1 MSKLYVSFIAATI
14 TLLCGCAVNS
24 ERNYEVKDS
33 YLKQDLQ
40 LSSVTSD
47 ELHTED
53 KTIAGGFT
61 SLPALSMRESEESD
75 TVDLASGFSDT
86 QQVEIT
92 ADELPLTDFLH
103 YVMGEVLGVN
113 YILGDSA
120 KKANQTVTL
129 NIQQNIS
136 KQKLFLLT
144 QELLAEKG
152 FLIRLSE
159 DIFYIN
165 NEESAQGKSDIAFGY
180 GKSIDSVPNTTT
192 DIVQIVPFKYG
203 IRGDLAVVLP
213 RIASVQVT
221 VDYQQNSAM
230 LQGKY
235 NNILKALDFIRLI
248 DSPSYRNQNVS
259 AFKSTFVPVKELLL
273 KLTELLKNDGY
284 IGGLSSVAIDAQ
296 STLILFSADSDLMQR
311 AQFWLERLDIPAD
324 NDEKQY
330 FVFQPLYAR
339 ASDLTE
345 SLAPLLGSVQG
356 SSPSTRSNP
365 KNSEGGSNSGS
376 DKNSSREI
384 LSAGN
389 EDISIVVDA
398 RSNNLIINASGKDY
412 RGLLPLI
419 ERMDVPPKQV
429 MLEIMIVEV
438 TLTDKFKQG
447 VEFFLNENNFTLGNL
462 GLLGTQA
469 GALGYILTGS
479 DKWNVNASLFQSDD
493 LINIISRPSLVVRDG
508 VTATLDVGTEIPI
521 ASTTS
526 DQGVVNTSVQY
537 RKTGLS
543 LRVTP
548 TVNSRGVVI
557 MEIDQQITNTLDGGV
572 TVGNTPS
579 ISTRNLTTEVV
590 ANSGQTV
597 ILGGIISENKTNSQ
611 SNVPGLSDIPILGH
625 LFTVKSDEKIK
636 TELVIMVTP
645 RIIESAQQWDD
656 IKASMS
662 EQLQQID
669 ISNGNAREEIQDIK
683 SSKN

>member
-1 MSKLYVSFIAATI
+1 MSKLSLSTLAVI
-14 TLLCGCAVNS
+14 TSVLCGCAS
-24 ERNYEVKDS
+24 DPQQNYKVSDS

-40 LSSVTSD
+40 VSAKATEEVEASDRASSN
-47 ELHTED
+47 
-53 KTIAGGFT
+53 GFMA
-61 SLPALSMRESEESD
+61 LPTLTMRSSEQSD
-75 TVDLASGFSDT
+75 TVDLASRFSNS

-92 ADELPLTDFLH
+92 SDELPLTDFLH
-103 YVMGEVLGVN
+103 YVMGEVLEVN

-120 KKANQTVTL
+120 QKANQTVTL

-165 NEESAQGKSDIAFGY
+165 NEESTQGKSATVFGY
-180 GKSIDSVPNTTT
+180 GASIDSVPNSTGE
-192 DIVQIVPFKYG
+192 ILQIVPFKYG
-203 IRGDLAVVLP
+203 FRSNLSLILP
-213 RIASVQVT
+213 SITSVKVIP
-221 VDYQQNSAM
+221 DPQQNSAM
-230 LQGKY
+230 LKGRRED
-235 NNILKALDFIRLI
+235 IIRALDFIQLV
-248 DSPSYRNQNVS
+248 DSPSYRNQNVA
-259 AFKSTFVPVKELLL
+259 AFKTTFVPVKELVT
-273 KLTELLKNDGY
+273 KLNELLKNDGY
-284 IGGLSSVAIDAQ
+284 AGGLSTVTLDAQ
-296 STLILFSADSDLMQR
+296 SMLVLFSADDELMQR
-311 AQFWLERLDIPAD
+311 ARFWLQQLDVPAD
-324 NDEKQY
+324 TDEKQY

-339 ASDLTE
+339 ASDLAE
-345 SLAPLLGSVQG
+345 SLGPLLGSVQSNVQSTTSRADNTNDI
-356 SSPSTRSNP
+356 SSE
-365 KNSEGGSNSGS
+365 KNSR
-376 DKNSSREI
+376 SSV

-438 TLTDKFKQG
+438 TLTDKYEQG

-479 DKWNVNASLFQSDD
+479 DKWNVNASLSQSDD

-526 DQGVVNTSVQY
+526 EQGVVNTSVQY

-543 LRVTP
+543 LSVTP

-557 MEIDQQITNTLDGGV
+557 MEIDQEITNTLDGGV
-572 TVGNTPS
+572 TVGDTPS

-611 SNVPGLSDIPILGH
+611 SNVPGLSSIPLLGN
-625 LFTVKSDEKIK
+625 LFSVKSDEKIK

-645 RIIESAQQWDD
+645 RIIESTQQWDD
-656 IKASMS
+656 IKAAMS
-662 EQLQQID
+662 QQLQQIQLF
-669 ISNGNAREEIQDIK
+669 EK
-683 SSKN
+683 H

>member
-1 MSKLYVSFIAATI
+1 MSKLSLTTLTI
-14 TLLCGCAVNS
+14 ITSVLCGCAS
-24 ERNYEVKDS
+24 DPQRNYEVNDS
-33 YLKQDLQ
+33 YLNQDLQ
-40 LSSVTSD
+40 VPGKA
-47 ELHTED
+47 TED
-53 KTIAGGFT
+53 VEASDRGSSNGFMA
-61 SLPALSMRESEESD
+61 LPSLSMRSSEQSA
-75 TVDLASGFSDT
+75 TVDLASRFSNS

-92 ADELPLTDFLH
+92 SDELPLTDFLH
-103 YVMGEVLGVN
+103 YVMGEVLKVN

-120 KKANQTVTL
+120 QKANQTVTL

-165 NEESAQGKSDIAFGY
+165 NEDSAQGKSATVFGY
-180 GKSIDSVPNTTT
+180 GASIDTVPNSTGE
-192 DIVQIVPFKYG
+192 ILQIVPFKYG
-203 IRGDLAVVLP
+203 LRSNLSLLLP
-213 RIASVQVT
+213 SITSVKVIP
-221 VDYQQNSAM
+221 DPQQNTAM
-230 LQGKY
+230 LRGKRSD
-235 NNILKALDFIRLI
+235 IIKALDFIQLV
-248 DSPSYRNQNVS
+248 DSPSYRNQHVA
-259 AFKSTFVPVKELLL
+259 AFNTTFVPVKELVT
-273 KLTELLKNDGY
+273 KLDELLKNDGY
-284 IGGLSSVAIDAQ
+284 AGGLSTVTLDAQ
-296 STLILFSADSDLMQR
+296 STLILFSADSDLMKR
-311 AQFWLERLDIPAD
+311 AKFWLQQIDVPAD
-324 NDEKQY
+324 TDEKQY

-339 ASDLTE
+339 ASDLAE
-345 SLAPLLGSVQG
+345 SLGPLLGSVQSNG
-356 SSPSTRSNP
+356 QSTTSRADNSGDSS
-365 KNSEGGSNSGS
+365 SESNSR
-376 DKNSSREI
+376 SSV

-438 TLTDKFKQG
+438 TLTDKYEQG

-479 DKWNVNASLFQSDD
+479 DKWNVNASLSQSDD

-543 LRVTP
+543 LSVTP

-572 TVGNTPS
+572 TVGDTPS

-611 SNVPGLSDIPILGH
+611 SNVPGLSSIPLLGN
-625 LFTVKSDEKIK
+625 LFSVKSDEKIK

-645 RIIESAQQWDD
+645 RIIESTQQWDD
-656 IKASMS
+656 IKAAMS
-662 EQLQQID
+662 QQLQQIQLF
-669 ISNGNAREEIQDIK
+669 E
-683 SSKN
+683 KN

>member
-1 MSKLYVSFIAATI
+1 
-14 TLLCGCAVNS
+14 
-24 ERNYEVKDS
+24 
-33 YLKQDLQ
+33 
-40 LSSVTSD
+40 
-47 ELHTED
+47 
-53 KTIAGGFT
+53 
-61 SLPALSMRESEESD
+61 
-75 TVDLASGFSDT
+75 
-86 QQVEIT
+86 
-92 ADELPLTDFLH
+92 
-103 YVMGEVLGVN
+103 MGEVLEVN

-120 KKANQTVTL
+120 QKANQTVTL

-165 NEESAQGKSDIAFGY
+165 NEDSAQGKSATVFGY
-180 GKSIDSVPNTTT
+180 GASIDTVPNSTGE
-192 DIVQIVPFKYG
+192 ILQIVPFKYG
-203 IRGDLAVVLP
+203 LRSNLSLLLP
-213 RIASVQVT
+213 SITSVKVIP
-221 VDYQQNSAM
+221 DPQQNTAM
-230 LQGKY
+230 LRGKRSD
-235 NNILKALDFIRLI
+235 IIKALDFIQLV
-248 DSPSYRNQNVS
+248 DSPSYRNQNVA
-259 AFKSTFVPVKELLL
+259 AFKTTFVPVKELVT
-273 KLTELLKNDGY
+273 KLDELLKNDGY
-284 IGGLSSVAIDAQ
+284 AGGLSTVTLDAQ
-296 STLILFSADSDLMQR
+296 STLILFSADSDLMNR
-311 AQFWLERLDIPAD
+311 AKFWLHQIDVPAD
-324 NDEKQY
+324 TDAKQY

-339 ASDLTE
+339 ASDLAE
-345 SLAPLLGSVQG
+345 SLAPLLGSVQNNG
-356 SSPSTRSNP
+356 QNTASRAGNTDDSSSENNSRRSV
-365 KNSEGGSNSGS
+365 
-376 DKNSSREI
+376 

-389 EDISIVVDA
+389 EELSIVVDA

-479 DKWNVNASLFQSDD
+479 DKWNVNASLSQSDD

-508 VTATLDVGTEIPI
+508 VKATLDVGTEIPI

-526 DQGVVNTSVQY
+526 DQGVVSTSVQY

-543 LRVTP
+543 LSVTP

-557 MEIDQQITNTLDGGV
+557 MEIDQEITNTLDGGV
-572 TVGNTPS
+572 TVGDTPS

-611 SNVPGLSDIPILGH
+611 SNVPGLSSIPLLGN
-625 LFTVKSDEKIK
+625 LFSVKSDEKIK
-636 TELVIMVTP
+636 TELLIMVTP
-645 RIIESAQQWDD
+645 RIIESTQQWDD
-656 IKASMS
+656 IKAAMS
-662 EQLQQID
+662 QQLQQIQLFEQ
-669 ISNGNAREEIQDIK
+669 N
-683 SSKN
+683 

>member
-1 MSKLYVSFIAATI
+1 MSKLSLTTLTI
-14 TLLCGCAVNS
+14 ITSVLCGCAS
-24 ERNYEVKDS
+24 DPQQNYKVSDS

-40 LSSVTSD
+40 VSAKATEEVEASDRASSNSN
-47 ELHTED
+47 
-53 KTIAGGFT
+53 GFMA
-61 SLPALSMRESEESD
+61 LPTLTMRSSEQSD
-75 TVDLASGFSDT
+75 TVDLASRFSNS

-92 ADELPLTDFLH
+92 SDELPLTDFLH
-103 YVMGEVLGVN
+103 YVMGEVLKVN

-120 KKANQTVTL
+120 QKANQTVTL

-165 NEESAQGKSDIAFGY
+165 NEDSAQGKSATVFGY
-180 GKSIDSVPNTTT
+180 GASIDTVPNSTGE
-192 DIVQIVPFKYG
+192 ILQIVPFKYG
-203 IRGDLAVVLP
+203 LRSNLSLLLP
-213 RIASVQVT
+213 SITSVKVIP
-221 VDYQQNSAM
+221 DPQQNTAM
-230 LQGKY
+230 LRGKRSD
-235 NNILKALDFIRLI
+235 IIKALDFIQLV
-248 DSPSYRNQNVS
+248 DSPSYRNQHVA
-259 AFKSTFVPVKELLL
+259 AFNTTFVPVKELVT
-273 KLTELLKNDGY
+273 KLDELLKNDGY
-284 IGGLSSVAIDAQ
+284 AGGLSTVTLDAQ
-296 STLILFSADSDLMQR
+296 STLILFSADSDLMKR
-311 AQFWLERLDIPAD
+311 AKFWLQQIDVPAD
-324 NDEKQY
+324 TDEKQY

-339 ASDLTE
+339 ASDLAE
-345 SLAPLLGSVQG
+345 SLGPLLGSVQSNG
-356 SSPSTRSNP
+356 QSTTSRADNSGDSS
-365 KNSEGGSNSGS
+365 SESNSR
-376 DKNSSREI
+376 SSV

-438 TLTDKFKQG
+438 TLTDKYEQG

-479 DKWNVNASLFQSDD
+479 DKWNVNASLSQSDD

-543 LRVTP
+543 LSVTP

-572 TVGNTPS
+572 TVGDTPS

-611 SNVPGLSDIPILGH
+611 SNVPGLSSIPLLGN
-625 LFTVKSDEKIK
+625 LFSVKSDEKIK

-645 RIIESAQQWDD
+645 RIIESTQQWDD
-656 IKASMS
+656 IKAAMS
-662 EQLQQID
+662 QQLQQIQLF
-669 ISNGNAREEIQDIK
+669 E
-683 SSKN
+683 KN

>member
-1 MSKLYVSFIAATI
+1 MSKLSLTTLAVI
-14 TLLCGCAVNS
+14 TSVLCGCAS
-24 ERNYEVKDS
+24 DPQRNYEVNDS
-33 YLKQDLQ
+33 YLNQDLQ
-40 LSSVTSD
+40 VPGKA
-47 ELHTED
+47 TED
-53 KTIAGGFT
+53 VEASDRGSSNGFMA
-61 SLPALSMRESEESD
+61 LPSLSMRSSEQSA
-75 TVDLASGFSDT
+75 TVDLASRFSNS

-92 ADELPLTDFLH
+92 SDELPLTDFLH
-103 YVMGEVLGVN
+103 YVMGEVLKVN

-120 KKANQTVTL
+120 QKANQTVTL

-165 NEESAQGKSDIAFGY
+165 NEDSAQGKSATVFGY
-180 GKSIDSVPNTTT
+180 GASIDTVPNSTGE
-192 DIVQIVPFKYG
+192 ILQIVPFKYG
-203 IRGDLAVVLP
+203 LRSNLSLLLP
-213 RIASVQVT
+213 SITSVKVIP
-221 VDYQQNSAM
+221 DPQQNTAM
-230 LQGKY
+230 LRGKRSD
-235 NNILKALDFIRLI
+235 IIKALDFIQLV
-248 DSPSYRNQNVS
+248 DSPSYRNQNVA
-259 AFKSTFVPVKELLL
+259 AFKTTFVPVKELVT
-273 KLTELLKNDGY
+273 KLDELLKNDGY
-284 IGGLSSVAIDAQ
+284 AGGLSTVTLDAQ
-296 STLILFSADSDLMQR
+296 STLILFSADSDLMKR
-311 AQFWLERLDIPAD
+311 AKFWLQQIDVPAD
-324 NDEKQY
+324 TDEKQY

-339 ASDLTE
+339 ASDLAE
-345 SLAPLLGSVQG
+345 SLAPLLGSVQNNG
-356 SSPSTRSNP
+356 QNTASRAGNTDDSSSENNSRRSV
-365 KNSEGGSNSGS
+365 
-376 DKNSSREI
+376 

-462 GLLGTQA
+462 GLLATQA

-479 DKWNVNASLFQSDD
+479 DKWNVNASLSQSDD

-526 DQGVVNTSVQY
+526 EQGVVNTSVQY

-543 LRVTP
+543 LSVTP

-557 MEIDQQITNTLDGGV
+557 MEIDQEITNTLDGGV
-572 TVGNTPS
+572 TVGKTPS

-611 SNVPGLSDIPILGH
+611 SNVPGLSSIPLLGN
-625 LFTVKSDEKIK
+625 LFSVKSDEKIK

-645 RIIESAQQWDD
+645 RIIESTQQWDD
-656 IKASMS
+656 IKAAMS
-662 EQLQQID
+662 QQLQQIQLFD
-669 ISNGNAREEIQDIK
+669 QN
-683 SSKN
+683 

>member
-1 MSKLYVSFIAATI
+1 MSKLSLSILAVI
-14 TLLCGCAVNS
+14 TSVLCGCAS
-24 ERNYEVKDS
+24 DTQRNYAVGDS

-40 LSSVTSD
+40 VTAKATEEVAASERASSN
-47 ELHTED
+47 
-53 KTIAGGFT
+53 GFMP
-61 SLPALSMRESEESD
+61 LPTLSMRASEQSA
-75 TVDLASGFSDT
+75 TVDLASRFSNS

-92 ADELPLTDFLH
+92 SDELPLTDFLH
-103 YVMGEVLGVN
+103 YVMGEVLEVN

-120 KKANQTVTL
+120 QKANQTVTL

-159 DIFYIN
+159 EIFYIN
-165 NEESAQGKSDIAFGY
+165 NEETAQGKSATVFGY
-180 GKSIDSVPNTTT
+180 GASIDTVPNSTGE
-192 DIVQIVPFKYG
+192 ILQIVPFKYG
-203 IRGDLAVVLP
+203 FRSSLSLLLP
-213 RIASVQVT
+213 SITSVKVIPG
-221 VDYQQNSAM
+221 VQQNTAM
-230 LQGKY
+230 LRGKRSD
-235 NNILKALDFIRLI
+235 IIKALDFIQLV
-248 DSPSYRNQNVS
+248 DSPSYRNQNVA
-259 AFKSTFVPVKELLL
+259 AFKTTFVPVKELVT
-273 KLTELLKNDGY
+273 KLNELLKNDGY
-284 IGGLSSVAIDAQ
+284 AGGLSTVTLDAQ
-296 STLILFSADSDLMQR
+296 SMLVLFSADDELMQR
-311 AQFWLERLDIPAD
+311 ARFWLQQLDVPAD
-324 NDEKQY
+324 TDEKQY

-339 ASDLTE
+339 ASDLAE
-345 SLAPLLGSVQG
+345 SLGPLLGSVQNNG
-356 SSPSTRSNP
+356 QNTASRADNTGDSSSE
-365 KNSEGGSNSGS
+365 KNSRSTV
-376 DKNSSREI
+376 

-389 EDISIVVDA
+389 EAISIVVDA

-462 GLLGTQA
+462 GILGTQA

-479 DKWNVNASLFQSDD
+479 DKWNVNASLSQSDD

-526 DQGVVNTSVQY
+526 EQGVVNTSVQY

-543 LRVTP
+543 LSVTP

-572 TVGNTPS
+572 TVGDTPS

-611 SNVPGLSDIPILGH
+611 SNMPGLSSIPLLGN
-625 LFTVKSDEKIK
+625 LFSVKSDEKIK

-645 RIIESAQQWDD
+645 RIIESNQQWND
-656 IKASMS
+656 IRAAMS
-662 EQLQQID
+662 QQLQQIQLFD
-669 ISNGNAREEIQDIK
+669 EN
-683 SSKN
+683 

>member
-1 MSKLYVSFIAATI
+1 MSKLSLTTLAII
-14 TLLCGCAVNS
+14 TSVLCGCAS
-24 ERNYEVKDS
+24 DPQQNYKVSDS

-40 LSSVTSD
+40 VSAKATEEVEASDRASSN
-47 ELHTED
+47 
-53 KTIAGGFT
+53 GFMA
-61 SLPALSMRESEESD
+61 LPTLSMRSSEQSD
-75 TVDLASGFSDT
+75 TVDLASRFSNS

-103 YVMGEVLGVN
+103 YVMGEVLEVN

-120 KKANQTVTL
+120 QKANQTVTL

-165 NEESAQGKSDIAFGY
+165 NEDTAQGKSATVFGY
-180 GKSIDSVPNTTT
+180 GASIDTVPNSTGE
-192 DIVQIVPFKYG
+192 ILQIVPFKYG
-203 IRGDLAVVLP
+203 LRSNLSLLLP
-213 RIASVQVT
+213 SITSVKVIP
-221 VDYQQNSAM
+221 DPQQNTAM
-230 LQGKY
+230 LRGKRSD
-235 NNILKALDFIRLI
+235 IIKALDFIQLV
-248 DSPSYRNQNVS
+248 DSPSYRNQSVA
-259 AFKSTFVPVKELLL
+259 AFKTTFVPVKELVT
-273 KLTELLKNDGY
+273 KLDELLKNDGY
-284 IGGLSSVAIDAQ
+284 AGGLSTVTLDAQ
-296 STLILFSADSDLMQR
+296 STLVLFSSDSDLMKR
-311 AQFWLERLDIPAD
+311 AKFWLQQIDVPAD
-324 NDEKQY
+324 TDEKQY

-339 ASDLTE
+339 ASDLAE
-345 SLAPLLGSVQG
+345 SLAPLLGSVQNNG
-356 SSPSTRSNP
+356 QNTTSRANNTGDSSSE
-365 KNSEGGSNSGS
+365 KNSR
-376 DKNSSREI
+376 SSV

-389 EDISIVVDA
+389 EELSIVVDS

-429 MLEIMIVEV
+429 MLEVMIVEV
-438 TLTDKFKQG
+438 TLTDRFKRG
-447 VEFFLNENNFTLGNL
+447 VEFFLEENNFTLGNQGAF
-462 GLLGTQA
+462 GLSDIGGLS
-469 GALGYILTGS
+469 YFLTGS
-479 DKWNVNASLFQSDD
+479 NKWSLDASLSQGND

-526 DQGVVNTSVQY
+526 EQGVVNTSVQY

-543 LRVTP
+543 LSVTP

-572 TVGNTPS
+572 TVGDTPS

-597 ILGGIISENKTNSQ
+597 ILGGIISENKTNSDA
-611 SNVPGLSDIPILGH
+611 NVPGLSSIPLLGN
-625 LFTVKSDEKIK
+625 LFSVKSDEKIK

-645 RIIESAQQWDD
+645 RIIESTQQWDD
-656 IKASMS
+656 IKAAMS
-662 EQLQQID
+662 QQLQQIQLFD
-669 ISNGNAREEIQDIK
+669 QN
-683 SSKN
+683 